1 MKSLKLLPFLAIL
14 AFPAS
19 ANAQY
24 PIIYNH
30 ALNIS
35 ISQEAC
41 ERKAENATKR
51 AGFTEYFEPIG
62 LGAFGVNGK
71 YSASVRCEADKGIV
85 FFAVAGPDNE
95 TTRRLVVRLQS
106 SFE

>member
-1 MKSLKLLPFLAIL
+1 MSLPLP

-24 PIIYNH
+24 PIIFNH

-41 ERKAENATKR
+41 EKKAEDAVKR

-71 YSASVRCEADKGIV
+71 YSASVRCETDNGIV
-85 FFAVAGPDNE
+85 FFAVAGPDNQ
-95 TTRRLVVRLQS
+95 TTKRLVVRLQS
-106 SFE
+106 SFK